1 MAKKINK
8 NKNTDKNKKSSS
20 GKSKGGIFKT
30 KFSQDVTMQD
40 LPKYLEQLAG
50 MFRRGNVTI
59 ADKEIL
65 INYISTLKLVLR
77 FDEYD
82 KIVKSKITI
91 VQPESTSESNYH
103 LKTMFIG
110 KPGAAAKPPF
120 KKLIKKLD
128 DVYGVIAKSIN
139 KGSLPDPETVDAF
152 YNYSELRTLYPG
164 HGDEYYDDILQSSR
178 MLAKD
183 IKERNLAG
191 ARNSLS
197 RLEYIFKE
205 CRRKQPVC

>member
-1 MAKKINK
+1 MTKTINK
-8 NKNTDKNKKSSS
+8 NKKTGKDKKSSS
-20 GKSKGGIFKT
+20 KSKSGNLKT
-30 KFSQDVTMQD
+30 KYSQNVTIQD
-40 LPKYLEQLAG
+40 MPKYLEQLAS

-65 INYISTLKLVLR
+65 INSISTLKLVLR

-91 VQPESTSESNYH
+91 VQPENVDANNYH
-103 LKTMFIG
+103 LKTMFIE
-110 KPGAAAKPPF
+110 KPGASSKPPF

-128 DVYGVIAKSIN
+128 DAYGIIARSLD
-139 KGSLPDPETVDAF
+139 KGSLPDHETVDAF
-152 YNYSELRTLYPG
+152 YKYSELRTLYPG
-164 HGDEYYDDILQSSR
+164 HGDEYYDDILKSSR

-197 RLEYIFKE
+197 RLEYIYKE
-205 CRRKQPVC
+205 CKSKQPAC